1 MASST
6 ELGRNV
12 CPTCGAPAT
21 QWCHAPCCSGET
33 GFCDYHFRGT
43 RHERA
48 TYYGQL
54 TGDRLPD
61 DVAGCDADIATFAA
75 QLAAEP
81 PALPDVPRNFNDRR
95 EQRCADLRLII
106 DLLQRERAALIKSVR

>member
-1 MASST
+1 VVVSS
-6 ELGRNV
+6 EVDRNV
-12 CPTCGAPAT
+12 CSTCGVPAT

-48 TYYGQL
+48 THYGQL
-54 TGDRLPD
+54 TGGRLPD
-61 DVAGCDADIATFAA
+61 DVDGCDADIAAFAT

-81 PALPDVPRNFNDRR
+81 IALPDVPRNFNDQR

-106 DLLQRERAALIKSVR
+106 ELLQRERAALIKVVR